1 MRSIAVGTALTL
13 GLWLL
18 SPGATPERLV
28 AASSH
33 HIQVTDDCDPN
44 ADWGA
49 NGCLRDEGSVSRAEF
64 GAFLLS
70 PLASAVV
77 GHPSWRNEPGYVT
90 LDLGQKLKV
99 KNTGGRTHTFTEV
112 ADFGGGR
119 VPQLSFGLTPAL
131 ECAASADLLPGGRV
145 DVADLGLGNHRFQCC
160 IHPWMRAA
168 VEVVPE
174 E

>member
-18 SPGATPERLV
+18 SLGATPEKLV
-28 AASSH
+28 AATSH
-33 HIQVTDDCDPN
+33 DIQVTDDCDPN
-44 ADWGA
+44 ADWGT

-64 GAFLLS
+64 GEFLLS

-112 ADFGGGR
+112 ANFGGGR
-119 VPQLSFGLTPAL
+119 VPPLNVGLTPAP
-131 ECAASADLLPGGRV
+131 ECHVGQPPSWWA
-145 DVADLGLGNHRFQCC
+145 C
-160 IHPWMRAA
+160 
-168 VEVVPE
+168 
-174 E
+174 